1 MSDALIPVSA
11 ATGIAMS
18 LLYNLDAEQVTV
30 GANAVLRERMQV
42 TGAAATEIARVLN
55 TAPAGT
61 EMALAVRVVG
71 AAVGGTSATFGTPF
85 PAIGTAMGL
94 TDGTNLVPG
103 RSIVGPI
110 PDFTNSGF
118 VVSINGMLGNNTS
131 IGAINPF
138 ALPIGAY
145 RNPTAP
151 SADGKYGSL
160 ALDASGNLRVAIM
173 SGAGSGGTAMV
184 DGAAFTLGT
193 SNLTPIGG
201 VFQSA
206 LPTDL
211 TNNQTAVALLT
222 KKRALQINPV
232 DSTGVEMVDT
242 ALHALNV
249 KIVSDPAGSAVDT
262 DDELVARNQANLA
275 LAISVLYGADGAAP
289 SANARRIAAVYES
302 SLAVKAGGLAIAH
315 GTNPTAV
322 AAGAIAHSYL
332 NRAGVP
338 FVMGGHPN
346 IITIEAAFTAAQTDV
361 ALVTIGAGLKIV
373 VTRAALVCANSNTVD
388 VSARI
393 GFGTANTPTTTGV
406 VLTHPGIAPGSGFA
420 SGSGAG
426 MLGVG
431 ADNEDLRIT
440 CSVPTTGS
448 VRALISYFT
457 VES

>member
-11 ATGIAMS
+11 ATGIPLTA
-18 LLYNLDAEQVTV
+18 LYNLDAEQVTV
-30 GANAVLRERMQV
+30 GGNPVLRERMQV
-42 TGAAATEIARVLN
+42 AGAGATEIARVLN
-55 TAPAGT
+55 TTPGGS
-61 EMALAVRVVG
+61 EMALAVRIVG
-71 AAVGGTSATFGTPF
+71 AASGGTSSVFAATFPTV
-85 PAIGTAMGL
+85 GTAMGF
-94 TDGTNLVPG
+94 TDGTNMIPARAVF
-103 RSIVGPI
+103 GPI
-110 PDFTNSGF
+110 PDFLNTGM

-131 IGAINPF
+131 TGATNPF
-138 ALPIGAY
+138 ALPVGGY

-151 SADGKYGSL
+151 TADGKFGSL

-173 SGAGSGGTAMV
+173 SGAAGGLADLGT
-184 DGAAFTLGT
+184 FTLGT
-193 SNLTPIGG
+193 TTLTPIGG
-201 VFQSA
+201 VFQTS
-206 LPTDL
+206 LPADL
-211 TNNQTAVALLT
+211 TNNQAAVALLT

-232 DSTGVEMVDT
+232 DSTGVEMTDT
-242 ALHALNV
+242 TLHALNV
-249 KIVSDPAGSAVDT
+249 KVVSDPAGSAVDT
-262 DDELVARNQANLA
+262 DDESVARNQANV
-275 LAISVLYGADGAAP
+275 AITIGLLYGADGAGVAT
-289 SANARRIAAVYES
+289 NARRIAAIYEN

-346 IITIEAAFTAAQTDV
+346 IVTIEAAFTAAQTDV
-361 ALVTIGAGLKIV
+361 ALITIGAGLKIV
-373 VTRAALVCANSNTVD
+373 VTQAALICANSNTVD

-406 VLTHPGIAPGSGFA
+406 VLTHPGIAPGSGF
-420 SGSGAG
+420 SRGSGAG

-448 VRALISYFT
+448 VRALVSYYT